1 MVNSACEKE
10 NCDKEDVGMKSKE
23 NDTYKQERD
32 FSTPANLEM
41 GEKKALFAEEDV
53 EMVDSNNN
61 GEYITGGREEKSSD
75 QTDAR
80 TDARTDAQTDVQ
92 VDGVCVKRIINVE
105 ITEEIRRFID
115 MFAKNR
121 EDILNWCSKN
131 SAVYSRKINE
141 KTLIT
146 FFNESKKVDSA
157 LNEKSINIDIL
168 SVLLYFYNLFC
179 THNNREKIN
188 AHSVMY
194 SSCITY
200 RGIYENIDQNSKS
213 FKNLLKEE
221 KKYKRLIGQTGN
233 INDFFTNYKKTYPY
247 GINLILGIF
256 LTFLSG
262 YYGSL
267 LLGFTKFTTVRKRD
281 VERRSIQRRVLVSW
295 CYHLF
300 TLPINPYTFL
310 SIVMNTIFIPLPHQR
325 LICGILFSYMTLIL
339 EVIIFIIIN
348 EKVENLKRSQKSMN
362 SNDGLYEKVYFK
374 REENHRE
381 VTKKVEKA
389 EIDEKV
395 KITKIGEKVEEIKDV
410 NKYPTL
416 KQRKKT

>member
-1 MVNSACEKE
+1 MVNIACEKE
-10 NCDKEDVGMKSKE
+10 NCDKEDVGMKNKE
-23 NDTYKQERD
+23 SDTYKQERD
-32 FSTPANLEM
+32 FNTPANLEM

-53 EMVDSNNN
+53 ERVDNNN
-61 GEYITGGREEKSSD
+61 SGEYITGGREEKSGD

-80 TDARTDAQTDVQ
+80 TDSRTDVQ
-92 VDGVCVKRIINVE
+92 ADGVCVKRIINVE
-105 ITEEIRRFID
+105 ITEEIRSFID

-121 EDILNWCSKN
+121 EDILNWCAKN

-141 KTLIT
+141 KTLNT

-213 FKNLLKEE
+213 FKNLQKEE

-267 LLGFTKFTTVRKRD
+267 LLGFTKFTT
-281 VERRSIQRRVLVSW
+281 
-295 CYHLF
+295 
-300 TLPINPYTFL
+300 
-310 SIVMNTIFIPLPHQR
+310 R

-374 REENHRE
+374 REENDLE

-395 KITKIGEKVEEIKDV
+395 EITKIGEKVEEIKDV